1 MKHADVILPSQHL
14 AAPKKVAPE
23 YRLMIAVL
31 ENAIT
36 CITKYRSATD
46 TRGRRLFDEE
56 QRWLCSEDTHSPYAF
71 VCICDVLD
79 LDVDTVRRRLGLIA
93 AAQPVSL
100 QHEMP
105 IATSPFA
112 LGTLQAA
119 LAGCKQTQRSG
130 QAE

>member
-1 MKHADVILPSQHL
+1 MKHVDVVLPSQHF

-36 CITKYRSATD
+36 CVTKYRSATD

-56 QRWLCSEDTHSPYAF
+56 QQWLFSEDTHWPYAF

-100 QHEMP
+100 QHELPM
-105 IATSPFA
+105 ATSPFA
-112 LGTLQAA
+112 LGTLQADA
-119 LAGCKQTQRSG
+119 T
-130 QAE
+130 